1 MDLHYK
7 QEVTVGAL
15 VVSGIAIFVL
25 GSMWLGGRSMK
36 PGESQVQV
44 HFADVGNLKRGNPV
58 KVSGVTLGSV
68 QEISFQSV
76 GKVLVS
82 LSLDPRITPKADASA
97 EMTSVG
103 LVGDLMIS
111 FNPGTAAAPLA
122 AGTVIQGTQERGLM
136 TVGQELADQAKGA
149 LTGVQEVANKQ
160 LADDLH
166 KTLTSIQ
173 RLTDTYANTKTGPS
187 AELTRTLQ
195 SLQGVSQR
203 LDSTLAD
210 PALKRTIAQ
219 TESLT
224 VRFSQLADQL
234 AGTGTRIDSIL
245 GKVNR
250 GEGTA
255 GRMVNDSTLYVQLR
269 DLSAS
274 LKAFVDDLRKNPG
287 KISVQVKLF

>member
-25 GSMWLGGRSMK
+25 GSMWLGGRSLK
-36 PGESQVQV
+36 AGESQVQV
-44 HFADVGNLKRGNPV
+44 QFANVGNLKRGNPV

-68 QEISFQSV
+68 QEIEFQSM

-82 LSLDPRITPKADASA
+82 LSLDPRIAPKADASA
-97 EMTSVG
+97 QMSSVG
-103 LVGDLMIS
+103 LVGDLVIN
-111 FNPGTAAAPLA
+111 FDPGTAADPLP

-136 TVGQELADQAKGA
+136 TVGQELADQAKGV
-149 LTGVQEVANKQ
+149 LTGVQDVANKQ

-166 KTLTSIQ
+166 NTLTSIQ
-173 RLTDTYANTKTGPS
+173 RLTDTYGNTKTGPS
-187 AELTRTLQ
+187 AELTSTLQ
-195 SLQGVSQR
+195 SLQGVSRR

-210 PALKRTIAQ
+210 PAIKRTIAQ

-224 VRFSQLADQL
+224 IRFNTLADQL

-250 GEGTA
+250 GEGTV
-255 GRMVNDSTLYVQLR
+255 GRAMNDSTLYVQLR

-274 LKAFVDDLRKNPG
+274 LKAFVDDLRRNPG

>member
-44 HFADVGNLKRGNPV
+44 QFADAGNLKRGNPV

-68 QEISFQSV
+68 QEIAFQSV

-82 LSLDPRITPKADASA
+82 LSLDPRVAPKADASA
-97 EMTSVG
+97 QMTSVG
-103 LVGDLMIS
+103 LVGDLVIS
-111 FNPGTAAAPLA
+111 FNPGTADAPLP

-136 TVGQELADQAKGA
+136 TVGQELAEQAKGV
-149 LTGVQEVANKQ
+149 LTGVQDVANKQ

-173 RLTDTYANTKTGPS
+173 RLTDTYANTRTGPT
-187 AELTRTLQ
+187 AELSSTLE
-195 SLQGVSQR
+195 SLQGVSRR

-210 PALKRTIAQ
+210 PAIKRTIAQ

-224 VRFSQLADQL
+224 VRFNQLADQL

>member
-25 GSMWLGGRSMK
+25 GTMWLGGRSMK
-36 PGESQVQV
+36 PGESQVEVQ
-44 HFADVGNLKRGNPV
+44 FADVGNLKRGNPV

-68 QEISFQSV
+68 QEITFQSV

-82 LSLDPRITPKADASA
+82 LSLDPRVAPKADASA
-97 EMTSVG
+97 EITSVG
-103 LVGDLMIS
+103 LVGDLVIS
-111 FNPGTAAAPLA
+111 FNPGTADAPLP

-136 TVGQELADQAKGA
+136 TVGQELAEQAKGV
-149 LTGVQEVANKQ
+149 LTGVQDVANKQ

-166 KTLTSIQ
+166 NTLTSIR
-173 RLTDTYANTKTGPS
+173 RLADTYGNTKTGPS
-187 AELTRTLQ
+187 AELTSTLQ
-195 SLQGVSQR
+195 SLQGVSRR

-210 PALKRTIAQ
+210 PAIKRTIAQ

-224 VRFSQLADQL
+224 IRFNKLADQL

-250 GEGTA
+250 GEGTV
-255 GRMVNDSTLYVQLR
+255 GRAMNDSTLYVQLR

-274 LKAFVDDLRKNPG
+274 LKAFVDDLRRNPG

>member
-25 GSMWLGGRSMK
+25 GTMWLGGRSMK

-44 HFADVGNLKRGNPV
+44 QFADAGNLKRGNPV

-68 QEISFQSV
+68 QEITFQSV

-82 LSLDPRITPKADASA
+82 LSLDPRVAPKADASA
-97 EMTSVG
+97 EITSVG
-103 LVGDLMIS
+103 LVGDLVIS
-111 FNPGTAAAPLA
+111 FNPGTADAPLP

-136 TVGQELADQAKGA
+136 TVGQELAEQAKGV
-149 LTGVQEVANKQ
+149 LTGVQDVANKQ

-173 RLTDTYANTKTGPS
+173 RLTDTYANTKTGPT
-187 AELTRTLQ
+187 AELSSTLE
-195 SLQGVSQR
+195 SLQGVSRR

-210 PALKRTIAQ
+210 PAIKRTIAQ

-224 VRFSQLADQL
+224 VRFNQLADQL

>member
-7 QEVTVGAL
+7 QEVTVGTL
-15 VVSGIAIFVL
+15 VVGAIVIFVL
-25 GSMWLGGRSMK
+25 GTMWLGGRSLK
-36 PGESQVQV
+36 TGTNTVQV
-44 HFADVGNLKRGNPV
+44 SFEDVGNLKRGNPV
-58 KVSGVTLGSV
+58 KVSGVTLGNV
-68 QEISFQSV
+68 EEIEFQGM

-82 LSLDPRITPKADASA
+82 IGLDPRVAPKADATA
-97 EMTSVG
+97 ELSSVG
-103 LVGDLMIS
+103 LVGDLVIR
-111 FNPGTAAAPLA
+111 FNPGKAAEPLP
-122 AGTVIQGTQERGLM
+122 AGKVIQGTTERGM
-136 TVGQELADQAKGA
+136 MSIGQELADKAKDA
-149 LTGVQEVANKQ
+149 LGGVQEVANKR

-166 KTLTSIQ
+166 NTLTSIQ
-173 RLTDTYANTKTGPS
+173 RLSDTYANTRNGPS
-187 AELTRTLQ
+187 AELTETLK
-195 SLQGVSQR
+195 SLQGASRR

-210 PALKRTIAQ
+210 PSIKRTLAQ

-224 VRFSQLADQL
+224 VRFNKLADQL

-245 GKVNR
+245 SKVNR
-250 GEGTA
+250 GDGTA

>member
-25 GSMWLGGRSMK
+25 GTMWLGGRSMK

-44 HFADVGNLKRGNPV
+44 QFADVGNLKRGNPV
-58 KVSGVTLGSV
+58 KVSGVSLGSV
-68 QEISFQSV
+68 QEITFQSV

-82 LSLDPRITPKADASA
+82 LSLDPRVAPKADASA
-97 EMTSVG
+97 EITSVG
-103 LVGDLMIS
+103 LVGDLVIS
-111 FNPGTAAAPLA
+111 FNPGTADAPLP

-136 TVGQELADQAKGA
+136 TVGQELAEQAKGV
-149 LTGVQEVANKQ
+149 LTGVQDVANKQ

-173 RLTDTYANTKTGPS
+173 RLTDTYANTRTGPS
-187 AELTRTLQ
+187 AELTTTLQ
-195 SLQGVSQR
+195 SLQGVSRR

-210 PALKRTIAQ
+210 PAIKRTIAQ

-224 VRFSQLADQL
+224 VRFNKLADQL

>member
-44 HFADVGNLKRGNPV
+44 RFANVGNLKRGNPV

-68 QEISFQSV
+68 QEIEFQSM

-82 LSLDPRITPKADASA
+82 LSLDPRIVPRSDATA
-97 EMTSVG
+97 QMASVG
-103 LVGDLMIS
+103 LVGDLQIN
-111 FNPGTAAAPLA
+111 FDPGTAADPLR

-136 TVGQELADQAKGA
+136 TVGQELADQAKGV
-149 LTGVQEVANKQ
+149 LTGVQDVANKQ

-166 KTLTSIQ
+166 NTLTSIR
-173 RLTDTYANTKTGPS
+173 RLADTYGNTKTGPS
-187 AELTRTLQ
+187 AELTTTLQ
-195 SLQGVSQR
+195 SLQGVSRR

-210 PALKRTIAQ
+210 PAIKRTIAQ

-224 VRFSQLADQL
+224 IRFNKLADQL

-250 GEGTA
+250 GEGTV
-255 GRMVNDSTLYVQLR
+255 GRAMNDSTLYVQLR

>member
-25 GSMWLGGRSMK
+25 GTMWLGGRSMK

-44 HFADVGNLKRGNPV
+44 QFADVGNLKRGNPV
-58 KVSGVTLGSV
+58 KVSGVSLGSV
-68 QEISFQSV
+68 QEITFQSV

-82 LSLDPRITPKADASA
+82 LSLDPRVAPKADASA
-97 EMTSVG
+97 EITSVG
-103 LVGDLMIS
+103 LVGDLVIS
-111 FNPGTAAAPLA
+111 FNPGTADAPLP

-136 TVGQELADQAKGA
+136 TVGQELAEQAKGV
-149 LTGVQEVANKQ
+149 LTGVQDVANKQ

-173 RLTDTYANTKTGPS
+173 RLTDTYANTKTGPT
-187 AELTRTLQ
+187 AELSSTLE
-195 SLQGVSQR
+195 SLQGVSRR

-210 PALKRTIAQ
+210 PAIKRTIAQ

-224 VRFSQLADQL
+224 VRFNQLADQL

>member
-25 GSMWLGGRSMK
+25 GTMWLGGRSMK

-44 HFADVGNLKRGNPV
+44 QFADVGNLKRGNPV

-68 QEISFQSV
+68 QEIAFQSV

-82 LSLDPRITPKADASA
+82 LSLDPRVAPKADASA
-97 EMTSVG
+97 QMTSVG
-103 LVGDLMIS
+103 LVGDLVIS
-111 FNPGTAAAPLA
+111 FNPGKADAPLP

-136 TVGQELADQAKGA
+136 TVGQELAEQAKGV
-149 LTGVQEVANKQ
+149 LTGVQDVANKQ

-173 RLTDTYANTKTGPS
+173 RLTDTYANTRTGPT
-187 AELTRTLQ
+187 AELSSTLE
-195 SLQGVSQR
+195 SLQGVSRR

-210 PALKRTIAQ
+210 PAIKRTIAQ

-224 VRFSQLADQL
+224 VRFNQLADQL

-274 LKAFVDDLRKNPG
+274 LKAFVDDLRRNPG

>member
-25 GSMWLGGRSMK
+25 GSMWLGGRSLK
-36 PGESQVQV
+36 AGESQVQV
-44 HFADVGNLKRGNPV
+44 QFANVGNLKRGNPV

-68 QEISFQSV
+68 QEIEFQSM

-82 LSLDPRITPKADASA
+82 LSLDPRIAPKADASA
-97 EMTSVG
+97 QMSSVG
-103 LVGDLMIS
+103 LVGDLVIN
-111 FNPGTAAAPLA
+111 FDPGTAADPLP

-136 TVGQELADQAKGA
+136 TVGQELADQAKGV
-149 LTGVQEVANKQ
+149 LTGVQDVANKQ

-166 KTLTSIQ
+166 NTLTSIR
-173 RLTDTYANTKTGPS
+173 RLADTYGNTKTGPS
-187 AELTRTLQ
+187 AELTSTLQ
-195 SLQGVSQR
+195 SLQGVSRR

-210 PALKRTIAQ
+210 PAIKRTIAQ

-224 VRFSQLADQL
+224 IRFNKLADQL

-250 GEGTA
+250 GEGTV
-255 GRMVNDSTLYVQLR
+255 GRAMNDSTLYVQLR

-274 LKAFVDDLRKNPG
+274 LKAFVDDLRRNPG

>member
-25 GSMWLGGRSMK
+25 GSMWLGGRSLK
-36 PGESQVQV
+36 AGESQVQV
-44 HFADVGNLKRGNPV
+44 QFANVGNLKRGNPV

-68 QEISFQSV
+68 QEIEFQSM

-82 LSLDPRITPKADASA
+82 LSLDPRIAPKADASA
-97 EMTSVG
+97 QMSSVG
-103 LVGDLMIS
+103 LVGDLVIN
-111 FNPGTAAAPLA
+111 FDPGTAADPLP

-136 TVGQELADQAKGA
+136 TVGQELADQAKGV
-149 LTGVQEVANKQ
+149 LTGVQDVANKQ

-166 KTLTSIQ
+166 NTLTSIQ
-173 RLTDTYANTKTGPS
+173 RLTDTYGNTKTGPS
-187 AELTRTLQ
+187 AELTSTLQ
-195 SLQGVSQR
+195 SLQGVSRR

-210 PALKRTIAQ
+210 PAIKRTIAQ

-224 VRFSQLADQL
+224 IRFNKLADQL

-250 GEGTA
+250 GEGTV
-255 GRMVNDSTLYVQLR
+255 GRAMNDSTLYVQLR

>member
-1 MDLHYK
+1 
-7 QEVTVGAL
+7 
-15 VVSGIAIFVL
+15 
-25 GSMWLGGRSMK
+25 
-36 PGESQVQV
+36 
-44 HFADVGNLKRGNPV
+44 
-58 KVSGVTLGSV
+58 
-68 QEISFQSV
+68 
-76 GKVLVS
+76 
-82 LSLDPRITPKADASA
+82 
-97 EMTSVG
+97 MTSVG
-103 LVGDLMIS
+103 LVGDLVIS
-111 FNPGTAAAPLA
+111 FNPGTADAPLP

-136 TVGQELADQAKGA
+136 TVGQELAEQAKGV
-149 LTGVQEVANKQ
+149 LTGVQDVANKQ

-173 RLTDTYANTKTGPS
+173 RLTDTYANTRTGPT
-187 AELTRTLQ
+187 AELSSTLE
-195 SLQGVSQR
+195 SLQGVSRR

-210 PALKRTIAQ
+210 PAIKRTIAQ

-224 VRFSQLADQL
+224 VRFNKLADQL

-274 LKAFVDDLRKNPG
+274 LKAFVDDLRRNPG